1 VIAMKNTSLKI
12 AALLAACAWPA
23 CAVAQDS
30 GRHGSHDRGEN
41 EQGSHHGRGRVADVV
56 PYIEVGQV
64 FSQELQPGDDSV
76 TYTEVAAVV
85 DATVAGRNS
94 AASVSLRYERRFG
107 EGDNADDGDTVSGVA
122 RASLALVPHAV
133 TLEAG
138 ALAARTSVEGS
149 GATSLGGLIAN
160 EASSSQIYS
169 AYVGPSVHTMQGDVE
184 IEGHYRFG
192 YTRVEAPDVLTL
204 ATGQQRADIFDESTV
219 HMAAARV
226 GTRPNTGGL
235 PIGVGIGGGWNEQN
249 VSNLDQRIRDR
260 HVRGDVT
267 VPVTPSVAL
276 VGGIGYEDVE
286 VSSRDALR
294 DSSGNPVVDAQGRYV
309 TDQSAPRQI
318 AYETDGLIW
327 DAGVMWRPSPR
338 TALEAYVGRR
348 YGSTTYWGSF
358 YWAPDARANLNVAV
372 YDNLTGFGGLVT
384 DTLARLPA
392 QFDAFRNP
400 ITGEIGG
407 CIASTGSTD
416 AGSGVGGNGCI
427 AGALASVRSA
437 VFRSRGMAASYS
449 VELGRLQFGVG
460 GGYDRRKFIAA
471 AGTVLA
477 SANGVVDESLWLA
490 AYANERLDRQST
502 VSANAYL
509 NWFQS
514 GFDLDGDTMGYTA
527 SLAYNRNFLN
537 HLSGT
542 AAIGLDGI
550 TRKDLPDFS
559 TASAL
564 LGLRY
569 SF

>member
-1 VIAMKNTSLKI
+1 MA
-12 AALLAACAWPA
+12 
-23 CAVAQDS
+23 
-30 GRHGSHDRGEN
+30 
-41 EQGSHHGRGRVADVV
+41 
-56 PYIEVGQV
+56 
-64 FSQELQPGDDSV
+64 
-76 TYTEVAAVV
+76 
-85 DATVAGRNS
+85 
-94 AASVSLRYERRFG
+94 
-107 EGDNADDGDTVSGVA
+107 
-122 RASLALVPHAV
+122 
-133 TLEAG
+133 
-138 ALAARTSVEGS
+138 
-149 GATSLGGLIAN
+149 
-160 EASSSQIYS
+160 
-169 AYVGPSVHTMQGDVE
+169 GDVE

-192 YTRVEAPDVLTL
+192 YTRVEAPDVLTV
-204 ATGQQRADIFDESTV
+204 ATGNQPADLFDESTV
-219 HMAAARV
+219 HMAMARV
-226 GTRPNTGGL
+226 GTRPHTGGL
-235 PIGVGIGGGWNEQN
+235 PVGVGIGGGWNEQN

-267 VPVTPSVAL
+267 VPVTPTAAL
-276 VGGIGYEDVE
+276 VGGIGWEDVE

-294 DSSGNPVVDAQGRYV
+294 DTTGAPVVDAQGRYV
-309 TDQSAPRQI
+309 TDQSAPRRI

-327 DAGVMWRPSPR
+327 DAGVMWRPSRR
-338 TALEAYVGRR
+338 TSLEAYVGRR
-348 YGSTTYWGSF
+348 YGSTTYWGNF
-358 YWAPDARANLNVAV
+358 YWAPDQRATLSVVV

-407 CIASTGSTD
+407 CVASG
-416 AGSGVGGNGCI
+416 AGTQASGAAGGNACI

-437 VFRSRGMAASYS
+437 VFRSRGMAASYG
-449 VELGRLQFGVG
+449 VDLGRLQFGVG

-477 SANGVVDESLWLA
+477 PANGVVDESVWLA
-490 AYANERLDRQST
+490 GYVTERIDRQST
-502 VSANAYL
+502 LSANAYF

-514 GFDLDGDTMGYTA
+514 GLDLSGDTMGYTA
-527 SLAYNRNFLN
+527 SLAYNRSFLD

-550 TRKDLPDFS
+550 TREDLPDFS